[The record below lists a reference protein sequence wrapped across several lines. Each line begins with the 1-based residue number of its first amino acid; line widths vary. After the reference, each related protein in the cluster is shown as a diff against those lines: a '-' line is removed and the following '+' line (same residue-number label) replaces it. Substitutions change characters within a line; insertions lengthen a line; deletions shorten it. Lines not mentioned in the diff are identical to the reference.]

1 MHYVAL
7 AQLLTLVSVANGSPV
22 IATLILRETY
32 AWPIDGNARFTDGRP
47 LLGRSKTIRG
57 VVISLL
63 VTALGA
69 PLVGLQFKIG
79 LLVAVNAMA
88 GDLVSSFLKRRI
100 GLAPSSK
107 AIGLDQIPES
117 LFPLLAC
124 RSALSLSAIDIVGG
138 CILFLLGEL
147 LLSKFFFWLH
157 LRDRP
162 Y

>member
-7 AQLLTLVSVANGSPV
+7 AQLLILVSLANGSPV
-22 IATLILRETY
+22 IAKLILGETY
-32 AWPIDGNARFTDGRP
+32 AWPIDGNTHFIDGRP
-47 LLGRSKTIRG
+47 SLGRSKTIRG

-79 LLVAVNAMA
+79 LLVAATAMA
-88 GDLVSSFLKRRI
+88 GDLLSSFLKRRF
-100 GLAPSSK
+100 GLAPSSR
-107 AIGLDQIPES
+107 ATGLDQIPEV

-124 RSALSLSAIDIVGG
+124 RSTLSLTVVDITAGCAIFLVG
-138 CILFLLGEL
+138 EV
-147 LLSKFFFWLH
+147 LLSRLFFRLR